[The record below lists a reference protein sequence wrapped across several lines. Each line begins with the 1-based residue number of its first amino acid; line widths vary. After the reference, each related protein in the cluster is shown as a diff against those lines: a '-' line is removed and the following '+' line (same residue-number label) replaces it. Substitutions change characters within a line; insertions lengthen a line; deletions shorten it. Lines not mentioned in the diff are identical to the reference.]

1 VLERSHQRIL
11 RQFLGLADVA
21 HDARDGGDDAGR
33 FDAPDRIDG
42 SMQFIAGA
50 ALQSFFS

>member
-1 VLERSHQRIL
+1 MLERRDQRIL
-11 RQFLGLADVA
+11 RQLLGLADVA

-42 SMQFIAGA
+42 SMQLIAGS